1 MEYIADSGMSK
12 LSRRDK
18 TVLIFGWS
26 SMLIFKK
33 VCTTLYNKT
42 ADLRP
47 FVTICITLIFRVKT
61 LCNDAFA
68 QLLCG

>member
-18 TVLIFGWS
+18 NCFNFWLVINA
-26 SMLIFKK
+26 IFKK

-47 FVTICITLIFRVKT
+47 FVTILYYFNI
-61 LCNDAFA
+61 
-68 QLLCG
+68 QS